1 MQENEKQFSKEDLE
15 SVTEPT
21 ETETADVKNA
31 SDSEE
36 KPSKQADESTK
47 TLEQSDEV
55 KDGDKEKPEE
65 SGKKQTAFDELDD
78 DDDDDGTDD
87 PEPAK
92 KEKDGDKPEDDKKA
106 KGSEDWREQLIT
118 KALKGKENELTAS
131 KLKKRQDALRKELAR
146 YKSQEDYML
155 SGMAAKEKIR
165 SGEYKLTKLPEDAT
179 EEEMAAWRKE
189 NDIPDDAKNYDIPKI
204 AGHKWTEEDTPFI
217 DTFKGVAHKSNLR
230 QDQLDNLTQWYAD
243 TIAEQQDQYLETLAN
258 QDRQD
263 AETLEDELRA
273 ELGPQEYK
281 PTSRLVQRF
290 LKDKENGIGGFEEMM
305 RNARY
310 PDENGGYRRLINHPG
325 MARWLIDISRDTYGD
340 AALINGDARNAMS
353 NRKAEIQKIMK
364 EDINKYYRDGLDKE
378 YGEILNQE
386 LNPGRS
392 RRSA

>member
-1 MQENEKQFSKEDLE
+1 MQDSDEKQFAKEDLE
-15 SVTEPT
+15 LVEEKT
-21 ETETADVKNA
+21 ETPESEAADVK
-31 SDSEE
+31 SESE
-36 KPSKQADESTK
+36 DKSSEQTDESTK
-47 TLEQSDEV
+47 AQEPAEEV
-55 KDGDKEKPEE
+55 KEDK
-65 SGKKQTAFDELDD
+65 SGKKQSVFDES
-78 DDDDDGTDD
+78 DDDDGDD
-87 PEPAK
+87 EPEDKEPA
-92 KEKDGDKPEDDKKA
+92 EKDGDESKDDEKA
-106 KGSEDWREQLIT
+106 KDPDEPKDWREQLIA

-179 EEEMAAWRKE
+179 EEEIAAWRKE
-189 NDIPDDAKNYDIPKI
+189 NDVPDEAKDYDIPKI

-243 TIAEQQDQYLETLAN
+243 TIAEQQDVYLENLAN

-290 LKDKENGIGGFEEMM
+290 LKDKENGIGGFEEMF

-340 AALINGDARNAMS
+340 AALINGDARTAMS
-353 NRKAEIQKIMK
+353 NRKAEIEKIMK
-364 EDINKYYRDGLDKE
+364 EDMNKYWKDGLDKE
-378 YGEILNQE
+378 YGEILKNE
-386 LNPGRS
+386 LSPGRG